1 MSNKNFEIKT
11 DCFAF
16 RNNHTCNALNDLYC
30 AKENCKF
37 YKTRKQFLDE
47 QICSTNK
54 N

>member
-1 MSNKNFEIKT
+1 MSNKDFEIKT

-16 RNNHTCNALNDLYC
+16 KSNHTCNALDSLYC

-47 QICSTNK
+47 QTHSADK
-54 N
+54 D